1 VAVKKYYKTFE
12 GQVIEAI
19 QDAEEMSPAEES
31 ALRNAI
37 GGDFT
42 AVESNTVQAP
52 KDDISKE
59 APKQSVFTNTGKFRG
74 ADYKSGVTN
83 NFFRLRFSNTNNF
96 KERINFL
103 DKNVGKEGYVVDKLG
118 NFLLTPKGQKEIGM
132 ETTNNLMSIDEDG
145 LRGEDIVDLIGEVGL
160 PALGSVGS
168 FEAARKILPKVAPA
182 LMRGPLGAT
191 VSFLGPVAAS
201 GLGAFLST
209 YLDEAQQYARG
220 ISEQSFKDVT
230 GRAKTEGAYALAGDF
245 IFGGTGRLVGR
256 YLKGS
261 SAKQLEAFYGK
272 GASKKGSEAYKK
284 VFAEFDKTG
293 VLIPQE
299 GSLLF
304 DIGQGITPDIYG
316 KAGLDFNLR
325 HRLALMAEN
334 IAGLRGTKLS
344 NNVKKFE
351 QLMRESLGTTEEGLE
366 ILAKENA
373 NELILEAIDK
383 SINTTT
389 KEFQNAANTFSTEIK
404 DNLKGALAGLLKVA
418 QRGTDGGP
426 QTMKEVAESYSHIQ
440 DGVSIATRQAT
451 EIGQRV
457 SKNGFRQLESFFKK
471 VKPDNAVELTEDQ
484 IRTINNL
491 TTDSLKR
498 RQTTKFLEENAQS
511 AAERGAVDNVSEE
524 TLKAIDEEIV
534 RLGNSDV
541 PEDIVALENLR
552 GIRDEASVNI
562 ITDANNIP
570 VFAFKNSAEGPK
582 YVRTQETLKSLKKVL
597 EQQPKLF
604 DSIEDGILKKL
615 GDSVKPGYN
624 GLDINYLSPNE
635 HNELVTALRKVV
647 VKDENVKLND
657 VWTAS
662 IKDGEIS
669 YASLASAMQTLKK
682 KGFEGIK
689 KGSPEYKQKMQ
700 ALESMQ
706 DLGIRF
712 ANLVGEQKLVYDTT
726 EQFQLGMIVNKI
738 KNENWQTGPLIERLL
753 NTEPGNAG
761 ANVNA
766 VLKMFEEAPRRAD
779 RAMFQS
785 IKKADAD
792 KFLPEYVDEI
802 NKISVEDIPLTG
814 ADRAQDAAEKV
825 IVSQAD
831 EGGELAQAQSRTL
844 QRADETAAIAR
855 QEGMNKEVTAKAFKG
870 ALTNELLARI
880 SNNTSTKE
888 FAKQIRKYASSGSI
902 EASGDRGDDVLTTL
916 LGKTQRG
923 KLLDIADAIEN
934 ITISSEKFGGDE
946 AAAKAIDS
954 LFDKT
959 FMESNEA
966 LADVV
971 SKGGSVKKIDSILDN
986 FSTEIERLKNL
997 KNNEFV
1003 KDIRF
1008 KEYNVNDTVDIN
1020 NLAKVLFDPKQFK
1033 KSELTAIMKNLSEP
1047 NKQALRESY
1056 LKQQISK
1063 SLGVLPDADTTLSQ
1077 VDGEESI
1084 TRIAEIFNTDFLNT
1098 LIKDKERFKVIFGND
1113 TTSGIEQVARLGKRI
1128 QKQAN
1133 TGDFGKLAAAAIG
1146 IAIAG
1151 IPAGVLSGSMGVGI
1165 ATGLALKYKVVNGY
1179 ARLLNNPKFLEI
1191 LAEPRFLTPG
1201 ANTTSDSIAINL
1213 NRISE
1218 AAMQA
1223 LTETDDVVEQQ
1234 AQSNRNRINDKSE
1247 GSSFFDRAIAPITSL
1262 NPIMPSLNPLKATGK
1277 LIESVP
1283 PKKQS
1288 YTPLPNVQDFRQTE
1302 DIFSEINRRRALSG
1316 NNPNTQ
1322 ALADRNR

>member
-1 VAVKKYYKTFE
+1 MAVKKYYKTFD
-12 GQVIEAI
+12 GKVIEAI
-19 QDAEEMSPAEES
+19 QEAEEMSPAEES

-42 AVESNTVQAP
+42 TVESNTVQAP
-52 KDDISKE
+52 KEDISKE
-59 APKQSVFTNTGKFRG
+59 APAQKSVFTNTGKFRG

-96 KERINFL
+96 KERVNFL

-132 ETTNNLMSIDEDG
+132 EPTNNLMSIDEDG

-230 GRAKTEGAYALAGDF
+230 GRAKTEGAYALTGDF
-245 IFGGTGRLVGR
+245 IFGGAGRLVGR

-261 SAKQLEAFYGK
+261 SAKQLEAFYGE

-293 VLIPQE
+293 VLVPQE

-304 DIGQGITPDIYG
+304 DIGQKIKPDIYG

-334 IAGLRGTKLS
+334 IAGLRGAKLS
-344 NNVKKFE
+344 NNVKRFE

-366 ILAKENA
+366 VLAKENA
-373 NELILEAIDK
+373 DELILEAIEK
-383 SINTTT
+383 SVNTTT
-389 KEFQNAANTFSTEIK
+389 KEFQDAANTFSTEIK

-457 SKNGFRQLESFFKK
+457 SKNGFRQLESLFKK
-471 VKPDNAVELTEDQ
+471 IKPDNAIELTEDQ
-484 IRTINNL
+484 IRQINDL

-498 RQTTKFLEENAQS
+498 RQTTKFLEENARS

-524 TLKAIDEEIV
+524 TLRAIDDEIA
-534 RLGNSDV
+534 RLGGSDI

-552 GIRDEASVNI
+552 GIRDEASVNV

-582 YVRTQETLKSLKKVL
+582 YVRTQETLKALKKVL

-615 GDSVKPGYN
+615 GNSVKPGYN

-712 ANLVGEQKLVYDTT
+712 ANLVGEQKQVYDTT

-766 VLKMFEEAPRRAD
+766 VLKMFEEAPRRVD
-779 RAMFQS
+779 RAMFQP

-855 QEGMNKEVTAKAFKG
+855 QEGIDKEVTAKAFKG
-870 ALTNELLARI
+870 ALTNELLTRI

-902 EASGDRGDDVLTTL
+902 EAGGARGDDLLTTL

-934 ITISSEKFGGDE
+934 ITISSGKFGGDE

-971 SKGGSVKKIDSILDN
+971 SKGGSVKEIDSILDN
-986 FSTEIERLKNL
+986 FSKEIERLKNL

-1008 KEYNVNDTVDIN
+1008 KEFNVNDTVDMN

-1033 KSELTAIMKNLSEP
+1033 TSELTAIMKNLSEP

-1063 SLGVLPDADTTLSQ
+1063 SLGVLPDTTLSQ
-1077 VDGEESI
+1077 VEGEESI

-1098 LIKDKERFKVIFGND
+1098 LVKDKERFKVIFGND

-1151 IPAGVLSGSMGVGI
+1151 IPAGLISGSVGIGVG
-1165 ATGLALKYKVVNGY
+1165 TGLLLKYRVIDGY
-1179 ARLLNNPKFLEI
+1179 AKLLSNPKFLKV

-1218 AAMQA
+1218 AAMQV

-1234 AQSNRNRINDKSE
+1234 AQSNKNRVNDKSR
-1247 GSSFFDRAIAPITSL
+1247 GSSFFDRTIAPITSL
-1262 NPIMPSLNPLKATGK
+1262 NPVMPSFDSLKAVGN
-1277 LIESVP
+1277 IA

-1322 ALADRNR
+1322 ALADRNK

>member
-1 VAVKKYYKTFE
+1 MAVKKYYKTFE

-59 APKQSVFTNTGKFRG
+59 APTQKSVFTSTGRFRG

-83 NFFRLRFSNTNNF
+83 NLFRLRFSNTNNF
-96 KERINFL
+96 KERVNFL

-118 NFLLTPKGQKEIGM
+118 NFLLTPKGQEELSM
-132 ETTNNLMSIDEDG
+132 ESTNNLMSIDEDA

-160 PALGSVGS
+160 PALGSVAS
-168 FEAARKILPKVAPA
+168 FEAARKILPRIAPA
-182 LMRGPLGAT
+182 LIRGPWGAT
-191 VSFLGPVAAS
+191 VSFLAPIAAS
-201 GLGAFLST
+201 GAGAFLST

-220 ISEQSFKDVT
+220 ISEQSFQDVT
-230 GRAKTEGAYALAGDF
+230 GRAATEAAYALAGDA
-245 IFGGTGRLVGR
+245 IFGGAGRLVGR

-261 SAKQLEAFYGK
+261 SSRQLEAFYGK
-272 GASKKGSEAYKK
+272 GASKEGSDANKK
-284 VFAEFDKTG
+284 VFAEFDKSG

-304 DIGQGITPDIYG
+304 DIGQKITPDIYG
-316 KAGLDFNLR
+316 KSGLDMNLK

-334 IAGLRGTKLS
+334 IAGIRGTKLS
-344 NNVKKFE
+344 NNVKRFE
-351 QLMRESLGTTEEGLE
+351 QLMKESLGTTDEGLE
-366 ILAKENA
+366 ILAKDNA
-373 NELILEAIDK
+373 DELILEAIEE
-383 SINTTT
+383 SLNTST
-389 KEFQNAANTFSTEIK
+389 KDFRNATITLSKDIK
-404 DNLKGALAGLLKVA
+404 DNLKGSLAGLLKVA

-426 QTMKEVAESYSHIQ
+426 KTIKEVAEAYSQIQ
-440 DGVSIATRQAT
+440 DGISKRSRQAT
-451 EIGQRV
+451 EMGQRA
-457 SKNGFRQLESFFKK
+457 SSNGFRQLESLFKR
-471 VKPDNAVELTEDQ
+471 VKPNDGIELTADQ
-484 IRTINNL
+484 TRRVNELTSDNL
-491 TTDSLKR
+491 KKR
-498 RQTTKFLEENAQS
+498 ATENFLRENAET
-511 AAERGAVDNVSEE
+511 ATERGVVDNVSEE
-524 TLKAIDEEIV
+524 TLKAIDDEIA
-534 RLGNSDV
+534 RLGGSDV

-552 GIRDEASVNI
+552 GIRDEAGVNI
-562 ITDANNIP
+562 ITDANDIP
-570 VFAFKNSAEGPK
+570 VFAFKNSSEGPK
-582 YVRTQETLKSLKKVL
+582 YIRTDNTLKSLKEILGREPNLFNKVG
-597 EQQPKLF
+597 
-604 DSIEDGILKKL
+604 DGILTRLAK
-615 GDSVKPGYN
+615 SVKDDYAGPA
-624 GLDINYLSPNE
+624 IHYLSPNE
-635 HNELVTALRKVV
+635 HNELVTTLRKVV
-647 VKDENVKLND
+647 VKDDNVSLND
-657 VWTAS
+657 VWTSS

-712 ANLVGEQKLVYDTT
+712 ANLVGEQKQVYDTT

-753 NTEPGNAG
+753 NTEPGSGG
-761 ANVNA
+761 ANINA
-766 VLKMFEEAPRRAD
+766 VLKMFEEAPRGTD
-779 RAMFQS
+779 RAMFQP
-785 IKKADAD
+785 IKSADAD

-802 NKISVEDIPLTG
+802 NKVSVKDIPLTG
-814 ADRAQDAAEKV
+814 ADRVQDAAEKV

-844 QRADETAAIAR
+844 KRAEETAAIAR
-855 QEGMNKEVTAKAFKG
+855 QEGIDKKVTAKAFKG
-870 ALTNELLARI
+870 ALTNELLARM

-888 FAKQIRKYASSGSI
+888 FAKEIRRYASSGSI
-902 EASGDRGDDVLTTL
+902 KADGGRGDDVLTTL
-916 LGKTQRG
+916 LGKTGRD
-923 KLLDIADAIEN
+923 KLVDIADTIES
-934 ITISSEKFGGDE
+934 ITLSSEKFGGDE
-946 AAAKAIDS
+946 AAAKAIDN

-971 SKGGSVKKIDSILDN
+971 SKGGSRKEIDSILDE
-986 FSTEIERLKNL
+986 FSINMEQLKNL

-1003 KDIRF
+1003 KDVRF
-1008 KEYNVNDTVDIN
+1008 KEFGKNGDIDIG
-1020 NLAKVLFDPKQFK
+1020 NLARVMFDPKQFK
-1033 KSELTAIMKNLSEP
+1033 RTELSKIMENLSEP
-1047 NKQALRESY
+1047 NKQALRQKY

-1063 SLGVLPDADTTLSQ
+1063 TLGVLPDEGTTLSKT
-1077 VDGEESI
+1077 DGEESI
-1084 TRIAEIFNTDFLNT
+1084 TRIAEVFNTDFLNT
-1098 LIKDKERFKVIFGND
+1098 LVKDEKRFEIIFGD
-1113 TTSGIEQVARLGKRI
+1113 KPTSSIKQIARLGKRI
-1128 QKQAN
+1128 QNQAN

-1151 IPAGVLSGSMGVGI
+1151 VPVGVLTGSLAIGG
-1165 ATGLALKYKVVNGY
+1165 ATGLIVKYGVIDAY
-1179 ARLLNNPKFLEI
+1179 ARLLSNPKFLKV

-1201 ANTTSDSIAINL
+1201 SNTFSDSIAINL

-1218 AAMQA
+1218 AAMQV
-1223 LTETDDVVEQQ
+1223 LTETDDVVDQQ
-1234 AQSNRNRINDKSE
+1234 VQSGKNRLNAKDQE
-1247 GSSFFDRAIAPITSL
+1247 SSFINRAIAPIKSL
-1262 NPIMPSLNPLKATGK
+1262 NLFKPTLDPLKAIGN
-1277 LIESVP
+1277 IA